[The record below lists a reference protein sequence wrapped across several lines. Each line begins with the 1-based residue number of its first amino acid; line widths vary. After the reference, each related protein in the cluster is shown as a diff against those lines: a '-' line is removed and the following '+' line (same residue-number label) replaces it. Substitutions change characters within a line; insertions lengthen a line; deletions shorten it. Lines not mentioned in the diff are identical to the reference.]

1 MLAWLKQLPNLLAG
15 YKILIMSFDHAELRF
30 GPIGLCIPGVGTE
43 KFGMMGSALAMVLD
57 KIISNQIDRRI
68 LNLLVIVKNKVPSNG
83 YNVLH
88 KLLTE
93 TVECFN
99 PNPNSIMIE
108 YRHYSDYEDIYSF
121 AEDFDSFVAMK
132 RRKGEWG
139 TNKAA
144 AMSFLEIVMKR
155 VGDRMYMGA
164 YLLRQELMEY
174 SELQELSDKFDLA
187 IMAATIATSVPN
199 QDDYDLNRKH
209 RSANVHKI
217 EELEQTRESID
228 KLTVEDDIGAR
239 LNQHIQVQGYS
250 QAIYQCNAVYRRQP
264 GCHSFQRPT
273 PNPTQQQKWKFDWS
287 TLCKACGRVGHDAAH
302 CHTLAMG
309 LLLYKYW
316 SDKKNAALDRT
327 IGTQ

>member
-1 MLAWLKQLPNLLAG
+1 
-15 YKILIMSFDHAELRF
+15 
-30 GPIGLCIPGVGTE
+30 
-43 KFGMMGSALAMVLD
+43 
-57 KIISNQIDRRI
+57 
-68 LNLLVIVKNKVPSNG
+68 
-83 YNVLH
+83 
-88 KLLTE
+88 
-93 TVECFN
+93 
-99 PNPNSIMIE
+99 
-108 YRHYSDYEDIYSF
+108 
-121 AEDFDSFVAMK
+121 
-132 RRKGEWG
+132 
-139 TNKAA
+139 
-144 AMSFLEIVMKR
+144 
-155 VGDRMYMGA
+155 
-164 YLLRQELMEY
+164 MEY

-199 QDDYDLNRKH
+199 QDDYDLNRKR

-264 GCHSFQRPT
+264 GCHSFQQPT
-273 PNPTQQQKWKFDWS
+273 PNLTQQQKWKFDWS